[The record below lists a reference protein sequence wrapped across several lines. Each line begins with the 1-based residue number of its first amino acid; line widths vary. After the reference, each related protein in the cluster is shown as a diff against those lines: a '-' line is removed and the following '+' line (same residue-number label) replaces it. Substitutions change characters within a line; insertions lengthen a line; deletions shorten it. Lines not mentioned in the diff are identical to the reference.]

1 MSKRSY
7 PVWDYPSNTKQN
19 LITPAKSPQERN
31 RGVGIPQ
38 SPQSRAPTLQNTT
51 PAQRGIVPERGQNAR
66 QNYKPPTRG
75 RPAST
80 GAQPWLRNS
89 GAGKQTPGTTG
100 TIRRTGTT
108 GTARQTG
115 TSKST
120 GTTGKPP
127 YRSSYASAADLA
139 DMNEIMGVN
148 SYTGE
153 AQDVADD
160 FLRQK
165 GVSSTTEYQK
175 KFFAEQEA
183 KRRAQEERA
192 RQYRELYGSA
202 EDEAEILGLRGGYT
216 GKVNDMVQAEWARY
230 NVDNAADY
238 RAALEAK
245 GTGADYLWRRAVGGA
260 KGATQ
265 ALANVPRGE
274 IFDMTSALS
283 DTDDTVQV
291 LEHWFRQPVE
301 TSVDGET
308 IPAGAVACSVQAGG
322 HELRYI
328 PNYWRRTGA
337 QNTLFPFVHYWR
349 IQDENRFWNKSELSA
364 VLDLVD
370 AADRKLASA
379 LLNDSFLSNDILL
392 VEDGALA
399 DGEELTNE
407 PGAIVHLKQ
416 GRMGGVQRLGG
427 LQSVGKAAMD
437 ITWFKEQIE
446 RASRSYDTGTGK
458 ETARVTTA
466 SGLSMLRADG
476 REQADIKR
484 ADRNAGFE
492 RLYELLDWLCL
503 EFFDDDR
510 MLYLGAPE
518 GIRAPGQRMIYNSA
532 DFARTLPEI
541 RSLTGE
547 VVRPSREF
555 FPRVDITVQAADGA
569 RRDRQTTLQA
579 LDSLTRANVTA
590 ENWRIFAAE
599 LEILDIPDRQ
609 EIVGEWE
616 RRFAPTGETVPS
628 VVGYA
633 AYVPR
638 EEGGAEGGEPV

>member
-1 MSKRSY
+1 M
-7 PVWDYPSNTKQN
+7 
-19 LITPAKSPQERN
+19 
-31 RGVGIPQ
+31 
-38 SPQSRAPTLQNTT
+38 
-51 PAQRGIVPERGQNAR
+51 
-66 QNYKPPTRG
+66 
-75 RPAST
+75 
-80 GAQPWLRNS
+80 
-89 GAGKQTPGTTG
+89 
-100 TIRRTGTT
+100 
-108 GTARQTG
+108 
-115 TSKST
+115 
-120 GTTGKPP
+120 
-127 YRSSYASAADLA
+127 
-139 DMNEIMGVN
+139 
-148 SYTGE
+148 
-153 AQDVADD
+153 
-160 FLRQK
+160 
-165 GVSSTTEYQK
+165 
-175 KFFAEQEA
+175 
-183 KRRAQEERA
+183 
-192 RQYRELYGSA
+192 
-202 EDEAEILGLRGGYT
+202 
-216 GKVNDMVQAEWARY
+216 
-230 NVDNAADY
+230 
-238 RAALEAK
+238 
-245 GTGADYLWRRAVGGA
+245 
-260 KGATQ
+260 
-265 ALANVPRGE
+265 PRGE

-328 PNYWRRTGA
+328 PNHWRRTGA

-437 ITWFKEQIE
+437 ISWFKEQIE

-518 GIRAPGQRMIYNSA
+518 GMRAPGQRMIYNSA
-532 DFARTLPEI
+532 DFARTLPEV
-541 RSLTGE
+541 RALTGE

-616 RRFAPTGETVPS
+616 RRFAPTGETVPT
-628 VVGYA
+628 VDGYA
-633 AYVPR
+633 AYASR

>member
-1 MSKRSY
+1 MAR
-7 PVWDYPSNTKQN
+7 
-19 LITPAKSPQERN
+19 LIVKSPYFKGGGAKPAGGYLRYIATRERVEILPDDRPPTKRQTQLIEKLTKDFPDTKTLLEYGDYTAHPTKFNATQFLTLAMEENWGKVQEIDGYAKYIATR
-31 RGVGIPQ
+31 P
-38 SPQSRAPTLQNTT
+38 RA
-51 PAQRGIVPERGQNAR
+51 ERLGEHGLFGDEDAVDQNA
-66 QNYKPPTRG
+66 
-75 RPAST
+75 AM
-80 GAQPWLRNS
+80 A
-89 GAGKQTPGTTG
+89 
-100 TIRRTGTT
+100 
-108 GTARQTG
+108 
-115 TSKST
+115 
-120 GTTGKPP
+120 
-127 YRSSYASAADLA
+127 
-139 DMNEIMGVN
+139 EVN
-148 SYTGE
+148 SYSGNIWTHIISLRRDFHAHPEISLKEYRTAQRIEEELDKLGIPHQRSGETGAEKICGENLQVLSDRMLE
-153 AQDVADD
+153 A
-160 FLRQK
+160 LR
-165 GVSSTTEYQK
+165 GVSLSVH
-175 KFFAEQEA
+175 A
-183 KRRAQEERA
+183 
-192 RQYRELYGSA
+192 G
-202 EDEAEILGLRGGYT
+202 EILGAAAIVGNGQSELVEAITGMRPVRGGSVQDGQYLDYVYRIH
-216 GKVNDMVQAEWARY
+216 KVRFAQVFRADLEELGITAEEALGE
-230 NVDNAADY
+230 DY
-238 RAALEAK
+238 
-245 GTGADYLWRRAVGGA
+245 
-260 KGATQ
+260 
-265 ALANVPRGE
+265 VPRSA

-301 TSVDGET
+301 TTVNGET
-308 IPAGAVACSVQAGG
+308 IPAGAVACSIQAGG

-328 PNYWRRTGA
+328 PHYWRRTGA

-349 IQDENRFWNKSELSA
+349 IQDENQFWNKSELTP

-370 AADRKLASA
+370 AADRKLAAA

-416 GRMGGVQRLGG
+416 GRMGAVQRLGG

-466 SGLSMLRADG
+466 LGLSMLRADG
-476 REQADIKR
+476 REQSDIKR

-492 RLYELLDWLCL
+492 RLYELLDWLSL

-518 GIRAPGQRMIYNSA
+518 GTRAPGQRMIYNSA
-532 DFARTLPEI
+532 DFARTLPEV

-547 VVRPSREF
+547 VVRPLREF

-579 LDSLTRANVTA
+579 LDSLTRSNVTA

-599 LEILDIPDRQ
+599 LEILDIPDR
-609 EIVGEWE
+609 
-616 RRFAPTGETVPS
+616 
-628 VVGYA
+628 
-633 AYVPR
+633 
-638 EEGGAEGGEPV
+638 